1 MKRKHSMRR
10 QVNSPPGVPRKQSS
24 PLDDTWR
31 LPSGKKLAEFAL
43 ACGFLA
49 PPLIEKAEKNRG
61 RSSVEKKL
69 S

>member
-1 MKRKHSMRR
+1 MRR
-10 QVNSPPGVPRKQSS
+10 QVNSPPGVQRKQS

-43 ACGFLA
+43 ACGFLV
-49 PPLIEKAEKNRG
+49 PPLIEKAEKNPG

>member
-1 MKRKHSMRR
+1 
-10 QVNSPPGVPRKQSS
+10 VNSLRGVPRKQGS
-24 PLDDTWR
+24 PFDDTWR
-31 LPSGKKLAEFAL
+31 LPSGKTLAEFGL

-61 RSSVEKKL
+61 RTSVEKKL

>member
-1 MKRKHSMRR
+1 MRR
-10 QVNSPPGVPRKQSS
+10 QVNSPHGVPRKQSG

-61 RSSVEKKL
+61 RTSVEKKL